1 MPFCCVLNL
10 FTAPSMFHAKSLY
23 FLVSNVLQDAVLF
36 QTAISAEPVSSLN
49 AIYPLD
55 QSEFVRCNP
64 TCLCSVFTMSA
75 LNSNN
80 TFDGLDEPVRPTP
93 GGRKRRLDKENHK
106 KQQKRRFSGGALI
119 PTVGCQCN
127 RCVYQ

>member
-1 MPFCCVLNL
+1 M
-10 FTAPSMFHAKSLY
+10 
-23 FLVSNVLQDAVLF
+23 LQDAVPF
-36 QTAISAEPVSSLN
+36 QTAISAEPVFSLN
-49 AIYPLD
+49 VIYPLD

-93 GGRKRRLDKENHK
+93 GGKKTQTGQRKSQKTTKKEGS
-106 KQQKRRFSGGALI
+106 QVAR
-119 PTVGCQCN
+119 
-127 RCVYQ
+127 